1 MKKFKITFIA
11 LSLLLSFN
19 SCSDDDIMQDS
30 PTGTAVENFYQTQ
43 EDFSRAILGVYQG
56 FKQAGYYAASNG
68 SSDINV
74 LGDILADDVIFNT
87 NGRQANRLAST
98 TWEYDGNMTP
108 TSKYNSSYNIIMRAN
123 LLLSKI
129 DNLPE
134 GTFKNQIKG
143 EALAV
148 RALVHLEVARTYAKI
163 PTQSAN
169 ALTSQGIPYVDYYD
183 PFALPAREENIQVV
197 YTKIIKDFNDALAN
211 LNTSSTP
218 GRISKSTVQ
227 ALLARTYL
235 YLGDYA
241 KVIEFASPVVDQ
253 VKPVAKAEL
262 QNLWLGKNST
272 GVLFEIP
279 FVLTN
284 DPAIGVSYSQGVT
297 DATINMEYSVDK
309 RFYELFNQSTE
320 PERIAANFK
329 IFNPANA
336 SGKTTIAVN
345 KYIQGNPATNI
356 PGVNNGRYLRVEE
369 TILDLAEAQ
378 YLSGNQAGALATLD
392 ILRSNRYSTFT
403 GGETG
408 TALIEAILLER
419 RKELAFETGDRWF
432 TLKRLQNVNVPAAYK
447 QGVVRSGNGFYAD
460 GSGSVPAGQ
469 VLSPSSYKWQLPID
483 QGTINRNPNMTQTAD
498 Y

>member
-1 MKKFKITFIA
+1 MKKFKITFLA

-30 PTGTAVENFYQTQ
+30 PTGTGVENFYQTQ
-43 EDFSRAILGVYQG
+43 ADFTRAILGVYQG
-56 FKQAGYYAASNG
+56 FKQAGYYAGSNG

-98 TWEYDGNMTP
+98 TWEYDGNLNP
-108 TSKYNSSYNIIMRAN
+108 TSKYNTSYNIIMRAN

-129 DNLPE
+129 DNLPD
-134 GTFKNQIKG
+134 GAFKNQIKG
-143 EALAV
+143 EALAI
-148 RALVHLEVARTYAKI
+148 RALVHLEVARTYAQI

-183 PFALPAREENIQVV
+183 PFALPAREENVQAV
-197 YTKIIKDFNDALAN
+197 YTKIIRDLNEALAN
-211 LNTSSTP
+211 INLSNGSS
-218 GRISKSTVQ
+218 RISNFTVQ

-241 KVIEFASPVVDQ
+241 KVIEYATPVVNQIQPASKDE
-253 VKPVAKAEL
+253 VED
-262 QNLWLGKNST
+262 LWLGNNSA

-297 DATINMEYSVDK
+297 NENINMEYSVDK
-309 RFYELFNQSTE
+309 RFYELFNPSTE

-336 SGKTTIAVN
+336 GGKATIAVN
-345 KYIQGNPATNI
+345 KYILGNPATNI

-378 YLSGNQAGALATLD
+378 YLSGDQAGALITLNK
-392 ILRSNRYSTFT
+392 LRENRYSTLPVA
-403 GGETG
+403 ETG
-408 TALIEAILLER
+408 TAIIEAILLER

-432 TLKRLQNVNVPAAYK
+432 TLKRLQNVNVPTAYK

-469 VLSPSSYKWQLPID
+469 ILPAGSHKWQLPID
-483 QGTINRNPNMTQTAD
+483 QGTINRNPNMTQTAG

>member
-1 MKKFKITFIA
+1 MKKIKITFLA

-30 PTGTAVENFYQTQ
+30 PTGIAVDNFYQTPA
-43 EDFSRAILGVYQG
+43 DFTRAILGVYQG
-56 FKQAGYYAASNG
+56 FKQSGYYAASNG

-98 TWEYDGNMTP
+98 QWEYDGNMTP

-123 LLLSKI
+123 LILSKI

-134 GTFKNQIKG
+134 GDFKRQIKG
-143 EALAV
+143 EALAL

-163 PTQSAN
+163 PTQSAD
-169 ALTSQGIPYVDYYD
+169 ALSSQGIPYVDKYI
-183 PFALPAREENIQVV
+183 PFESPGREENVKVV
-197 YTKIIKDFNDALAN
+197 YDKILKDFTEALSN
-211 LNTSSTP
+211 LNAIAGTD
-218 GRISKSTVQ
+218 RINSNTVQ

-235 YLGDYA
+235 YLGNYT
-241 KVIEFASPVVDQ
+241 KVIEYAQPVVNK
-253 VKPVAKAEL
+253 VNPVAKDQL
-262 QNLWLGKNST
+262 LNMWKGVNSN

-284 DPAIGVSYSQGVT
+284 DPAIGVSYSQGIS
-297 DATINMEYSVDK
+297 DANINMEYSVDK
-309 RFYELFNQSTE
+309 RFYALFNPTTE
-320 PERIAANFK
+320 PERMSASVKLFS
-329 IFNPANA
+329 PANA
-336 SGKTTIAVN
+336 NGKSTIAVN
-345 KYIQGNPATNI
+345 KYISGNPATNI

-378 YLSGNQAGALATLD
+378 YLSGDQGGALVTLNK
-392 ILRSNRYSTFT
+392 LRNNRYSSYA

-408 TALIEAILLER
+408 VAIFDAIILER

-432 TLKRLQNVNVPAAYK
+432 TLKRLQNVNVPAQYK
-447 QGVVRSGNGFYAD
+447 NGIQRSGNGFYAD
-460 GSGSVPAGQ
+460 GSGSVPVGQ
-469 VLSPSSYKWQLPID
+469 TLTPTSHKWQLPID
-483 QGTINRNPNMTQTAD
+483 QGTINRNPNMTQTSG